1 MNKLVLAAIV
11 MFSLG
16 ARADTPTP
24 APAPATA
31 NSVLEQQCR
40 DALNADPAF
49 KKAIA
54 NKIGIQLDEETVKV
68 HEAADAQVKMNERH
82 VIYAYAAM
90 WAIAAL
96 FLIYLLFRQQA
107 LKSEIAALRKDLEAA
122 AK

>member
-16 ARADTPTP
+16 AHADPPP
-24 APAPATA
+24 APAPTTA
-31 NSVLEQQCR
+31 NAALEQQCR
-40 DALNADPAF
+40 DALNADQAF
-49 KKAIA
+49 EKAIA

-90 WAIAAL
+90 WAVAAL

-107 LKSEIAALRKDLEAA
+107 LKSEIAALRRDLEAA